1 MAHKHSHHI
10 LSSTAEKKAICNF
23 FNEFLEDI
31 SEDELRK
38 EATGFKD
45 SAIWQKFYSFQRDA
59 ALAIIN
65 KLEKNNGYIL
75 AHSISLCQNFTLCSV
90 IRYSPINSIWSTL
103 C

>member
-65 KLEKNNGYIL
+65 KLEKNNGWPTAFPSAKTSPSVPLFVIL
-75 AHSISLCQNFTLCSV
+75 Q
-90 IRYSPINSIWSTL
+90 
-103 C
+103 